1 MAAIPFHGGTSP
13 RDNLIKFWT
22 QYYHASNM
30 KLVVLGR
37 GTLDDLQAVVGD
49 TFGNVQRDSGLTEDA
64 AAASTVE
71 HANGADVAA
80 QTTVSF
86 IFPLENSQYGVVAFS
101 PSTNLGVIREVI
113 PVKEQR
119 TI

>member
-1 MAAIPFHGGTSP
+1 M
-13 RDNLIKFWT
+13 N
-22 QYYHASNM
+22 
-30 KLVVLGR
+30 
-37 GTLDDLQAVVGD
+37 
-49 TFGNVQRDSGLTEDA
+49 A

-71 HANGADVAA
+71 HANGADVAG

-119 TI
+119 TEDSFIRKSLPHCLVSHILGHEALGSLHHVLSDMGYIDGLSSGTSVDTQDFSLFFSVSWNDT